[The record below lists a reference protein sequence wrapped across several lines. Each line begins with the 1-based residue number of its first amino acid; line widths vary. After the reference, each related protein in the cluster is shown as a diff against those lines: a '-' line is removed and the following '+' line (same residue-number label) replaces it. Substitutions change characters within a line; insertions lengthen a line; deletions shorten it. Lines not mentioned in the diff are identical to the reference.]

1 MPEKLPTFATGP
13 EALAALLWLWR
24 SGVSA
29 WVDRIDERA
38 PLMPGLFAI
47 RLPNPSFRICT
58 AKPDHT
64 RALELLAEFRDQNLD
79 EDAEIPGD
87 DAPVLS
93 KLNPSLAPPC
103 PNCLSILPL
112 DDAISS
118 CPHCATS
125 VDVPDLIVQ
134 THGPEA
140 IADAYEQLPILD
152 AASALFAPTP
162 CRKCGYVLNGLPRV
176 GRCPEC
182 GSSFDKDESI
192 RAWFA

>member
-1 MPEKLPTFATGP
+1 MAEKLPTIATGP

-24 SGVSA
+24 GGVSA

-38 PLMPGLFAI
+38 PLMPGLYAV

-58 AKPDHT
+58 ARADQA
-64 RALELLAEFRDQNLD
+64 RALELLAEFRNQCPDDDTQI
-79 EDAEIPGD
+79 ASD

-103 PNCLSILPL
+103 PNCQSKLPL
-112 DDAISS
+112 DATISS
-118 CPHCATS
+118 CPDCAAL
-125 VDVPDLIVQ
+125 VDITDLIVQ
-134 THGPEA
+134 AHGPEG

-152 AASALFAPTP
+152 DASALCAPTP